1 MDSVKDRIV
10 RLVRILGKPF
20 DEVIT
25 IMWINDEVVID
36 SIALTEDKQ
45 DFELSIF
52 TKAGGEDFESIIPS
66 ALLNEEEL
74 NNILY
79 QLEEYLMYY

>member
-20 DEVIT
+20 DEVIA

-66 ALLNEEEL
+66 NFLNEEEL